1 MTIEGDGQTKT
12 HLYYM
17 LFWSDPPQVFK
28 YTLSN
33 LIITADFRCWRHSK
47 AQCFL
52 KALLC
57 KFIIAFSLKV
67 FLRREGLLFKIEEYW
82 KQKVRQI
89 LLGGI
94 ETKWPAFTQK
104 HCISR
109 LHQVLYSWLPLR
121 EGRGSQKAINRRY
134 NYIWVFGGFYNAQ
147 HLLLHLQSTTSQ
159 QLLPF
164 STPSQGFLFH
174 FLFQKSEQTNLY

>member
-1 MTIEGDGQTKT
+1 M
-12 HLYYM
+12 
-17 LFWSDPPQVFK
+17 
-28 YTLSN
+28 
-33 LIITADFRCWRHSK
+33 
-47 AQCFL
+47 

-57 KFIIAFSLKV
+57 KFTLAFSFKV
-67 FLRREGLLFKIEEYW
+67 FYAGKGLLFKIEEYW

-109 LHQVLYSWLPLR
+109 LHQVPYSWLPLR

-147 HLLLHLQSTTSQ
+147 HLLLHLQSNYFSAIVAFFNTKPWFFVPFFLTKVCALRRQSYINYWASCQ
-159 QLLPF
+159 QVL
-164 STPSQGFLFH
+164 
-174 FLFQKSEQTNLY
+174 